1 MLAFSLLLGLGQT
14 QTAYQAQ
21 YGEKLLK
28 AGAETV
34 GMVRDEQDHELSVPC
49 SEGTAPR
56 AQLRGLSTS
65 QLHPTRSRA
74 LAAPQYWRASLRTSL
89 IAVSRFTPGGVGAL

>member
-21 YGEKLLK
+21 YGEKLKK
-28 AGAETV
+28 ANAENV

-56 AQLRGLSTS
+56 A
-65 QLHPTRSRA
+65 
-74 LAAPQYWRASLRTSL
+74 
-89 IAVSRFTPGGVGAL
+89 